1 MPAFYIDDKFS
12 GSAVDMARFANFDQD
27 SYDPLTS
34 YFFMRMPYLEM
45 GGSVQVQ
52 VKWEHRPD
60 LVSYHIYGVTDYW
73 WILLMYNDL
82 IKNEEVLPGMVLS
95 YPKKSAI
102 DDYIFGAKKRLSFV
116 RCKDK
121 RIASMAS

>member
-1 MPAFYIDDKFS
+1 MSVFYLDDKYK
-12 GSAVDMARFANFDQD
+12 GSAVDMARFANFDEG

-45 GGSVQVQ
+45 DGNIQVQ

-60 LVSYHIYGVTDYW
+60 LVSYHIFGSTDYW

-82 IKNEEVLPGMVLS
+82 MSNEEVLPGMILK
-95 YPKKSAI
+95 YPKRSAI
-102 DDYIFGAKKRLSFV
+102 DEYIFSAKKRSAFV
-116 RCKDK
+116 RCKTK
-121 RIASMAS
+121 RIASMQ